1 MATDKSQPDP
11 RYLEPYRE
19 AVRAHGPGFEA
30 LLWRSQEY
38 QIKRFEVLAQ
48 ACQPKGKVL
57 ADLGAGR
64 GDLFEYLQAVNQ
76 APTKYIGVEGISELV
91 EPAQK
96 RFPDSSWVIADF
108 VSDKALFERLV
119 TEFGVSVVVFSGS
132 LNTLDERT
140 AMVVLDRVW
149 DALHRID
156 GAVLA
161 FNFLSSAGRK
171 RRESTG
177 PANRFSSGN
186 VFKWAQRASGHML
199 FRQDYLGPHDATV
212 AVYASA
218 PKVRL

>member
-1 MATDKSQPDP
+1 MDKSQPDP

-38 QIKRFEVLAQ
+38 QVKRFEVLAEVSR
-48 ACQPKGKVL
+48 PKGRVL

-64 GDLFEYLQAVNQ
+64 GDLLEYLRAVDQ
-76 APTKYIGVEGISELV
+76 APSKYIGVEGISELV

-96 RFPDSSWVIADF
+96 RFPESQWVVADF
-108 VSDKALFERLV
+108 VSDRSLFERLV
-119 TEFGVSVVVFSGS
+119 SEFGVSVVVFSGS

-140 AMVVLDRVW
+140 AMVVLDRAW
-149 DALHRID
+149 DALHRCD

-171 RRESTG
+171 RREATG
-177 PANRFSSGN
+177 PANRFHSGN

-212 AVYASA
+212 AVYTSPSKTRA
-218 PKVRL
+218 